1 MGGSI
6 APGQAPTST
15 LAPALRALEGR
26 QLASR
31 ANYAASGSADQA
43 CQRAPGAPF
52 PRRAAISPLQFENP
66 LMMLRNL
73 VQAILIALAIV
84 VVGAIAMATLSVF
97 VFGT

>member
-1 MGGSI
+1 M
-6 APGQAPTST
+6 ST
-15 LAPALRALEGR
+15 V
-26 QLASR
+26 
-31 ANYAASGSADQA
+31 
-43 CQRAPGAPF
+43 

-66 LMMLRNL
+66 LMMLGNL

>member
-1 MGGSI
+1 M
-6 APGQAPTST
+6 ST
-15 LAPALRALEGR
+15 VH
-26 QLASR
+26 AS
-31 ANYAASGSADQA
+31 SG
-43 CQRAPGAPF
+43 
-52 PRRAAISPLQFENP
+52 ISQLQFENP